1 MAWALTTS
9 VVSPGIWPVNPV
21 ASTPFLNGPFAAPY
35 QNVGLNPPP
44 PAQQGLSFGQYYLT
58 PVILG
63 GGTLINPDQ
72 APRFQ
77 NINPLTGC
85 FQIGTST
92 PVYLLPPL
100 TNIVASVE
108 TSSGAVNLSVSG
120 GLGEWLSDPALY
132 IYKWS
137 NGATTQDLQGVPA
150 GLYTCTVTDV
160 SGCANEVVV
169 ATQVSVG
176 TKDPLS
182 VHTFSVQPNP
192 TTGMVNLDLTLNSAA
207 DLRIEV
213 LNTLGQSIQS
223 QFVGKQLSFTH
234 AIDLTG
240 LADGTYFLRIV
251 VDGETAI
258 RRVVLQ
264 R

>member
-1 MAWALTTS
+1 
-9 VVSPGIWPVNPV
+9 
-21 ASTPFLNGPFAAPY
+21 LNF
-35 QNVGLNPPP
+35 GL
-44 PAQQGLSFGQYYLT
+44 YYLT
-58 PVILG
+58 PVVLG
-63 GGTLINPDQ
+63 GGTLINPNQ

-85 FQIGTST
+85 FRTGIST
-92 PVYLLPPL
+92 PLYLLPPMS
-100 TNIVASVE
+100 NITASIQ

-120 GLGEWLSDPALY
+120 GLGEWLSDPSLY
-132 IYKWS
+132 TYQWS

-150 GLYTCTVTDV
+150 GLYTCTVSDI

-169 ATQVSVG
+169 TTQVSVG

-182 VHTFSVQPNP
+182 VQTFSVQPNP
-192 TTGMVNLDLTLNSAA
+192 TAGMINLDLTLSTAA
-207 DLRIEV
+207 EVRMEV
-213 LNTLGQSIQS
+213 LNTLGQTLQS
-223 QFVGKQLSFTH
+223 QVAGKVLSLTQP
-234 AIDLTG
+234 IDLTG
-240 LADGTYFLRIV
+240 LANGTYFLRLV